1 MSSLSSIHEGTIS
14 ARPLHGEHS
23 GRIGGSHDRR
33 VTGSGE
39 GDRSGKL
46 HGCDKSGMLHGS
58 GGTGGGSL
66 HGDSRES
73 LESSATAEVNA
84 LISSLGSL
92 SNQAQS
98 LPLTPP
104 TLPGLPQSQGYQP
117 QPLDYAFDGSN

>member
-14 ARPLHGEHS
+14 ARPFHDEQR
-23 GRIGGSHDRR
+23 GRIGGSHDHRI
-33 VTGSGE
+33 TGSGE
-39 GDRSGKL
+39 NGRSGTL
-46 HGCDKSGMLHGS
+46 HGCDK
-58 GGTGGGSL
+58 GGTLRGSSGSRGGSL
-66 HGDSRES
+66 RGES
-73 LESSATAEVNA
+73 GESPESAATAEVNA

-117 QPLDYAFDGSN
+117 QPVDYAFDGSN